1 MNTRAFE
8 ILNSE
13 QEKNRYYDSAEEL
26 LKAAGLKNI
35 HVDRTQLSIVP
46 HGSCGRLMI
55 RVAVEKFNKRTVKT
69 SELKAL
75 EKVSGYKSVYD
86 RYKRVKS
93 FEMRPIYEWG
103 YIELPEKIDNG
114 QNRCSVV

>member
-1 MNTRAFE
+1 MNTRALE

-55 RVAVEKFNKRTVKT
+55 RVAVEKFNKRTVKA

-75 EKVSGYKSVYD
+75 KRYPAISRCMTDTSASRVLRCGLYMSGD
-86 RYKRVKS
+86 T
-93 FEMRPIYEWG
+93 
-103 YIELPEKIDNG
+103 
-114 QNRCSVV
+114 